1 MSAINRVT
9 ECTEG
14 LSGTPLSKG
23 IATTKA
29 NDKAGDLQEWLL
41 QDFNDCCHLIIHD
54 FIKVIFGLTHNR
66 LVELKVKMDDK
77 VMSDPDF
84 QVSWKKFRESVKV
97 VRSEEPLTET
107 PGRRA
112 SNSEGQDDEDM
123 LLSHMSSSHPYTRNV
138 CNKRQKTD
146 MGAVQR
152 YREDEDEDE
161 DESITTTQGMKVET
175 LVQCANYRLEMLSRG
190 ILQYHALGLVV
201 DGTWFQCCYYDR
213 SAIIHS
219 NPINLDEKDHLL
231 LLLVALNELKV
242 HKPFVS
248 PIPDRT
254 PGTTE
259 VFPHMDPVYCNLK
272 GHDDHYELASGQ
284 EKGLV
289 HDRSGM
295 NAFHGCKLVLDE
307 ETELTL
313 GQTIQ
318 RSHSIIGRGTTVL
331 HAKCLKG
338 HWGKEGDEVVVK
350 ISFVDEGR
358 LSEAKFMDLAKEK
371 AVGDHAWALEHLPEI
386 LSAHEYPNSKD
397 SPESRL
403 FEFMRDKL
411 KADSTYELRI
421 LRILVLRPL
430 KSITQLDDPKDFA
443 QVFYDILQ
451 IHRWLVDHAKILHRD
466 ISQNNIM
473 YRVLKDGKVHGV
485 LNDLD
490 LASTLSMSR
499 SHSSQTR
506 SGTRPF
512 MSHELLTP
520 NRPGL
525 GHFYRHDLESIYY
538 VMLILFANY
547 DKVKE
552 DGNAQKK
559 GIQKVDNQHEEW
571 FKGTDKE
578 VAAFKWIALNSV
590 PTLQPLFSSL
600 RQSIR
605 QLSVFIRSGHN
616 EAYTYITQEEEE
628 VTFDEHTLNGHVTY
642 DKFRAPMSRFRGE
655 PLVTRYKKP
664 LDLVPVDYRS

>member
-1 MSAINRVT
+1 MPLYIVQNESFQQPVSTTCQNPLLSPEASYPTPVSSFMSAINRVT
-9 ECTEG
+9 ERTEG
-14 LSGTPLSKG
+14 LSSTSLSKG

-41 QDFNDCCHLIIHD
+41 QDFNNCYHLTIHD
-54 FIKVIFGLTHNR
+54 FIKVIFGLTHDR
-66 LVELKVKMDDK
+66 LVELKARMDNK
-77 VMSDPDF
+77 VMSNPDF
-84 QVSWKKFRESVKV
+84 QASWKKFSESAKV
-97 VRSEEPLTET
+97 VRPEEPLTGLKRKRET

-112 SNSEGQDDEDM
+112 SNSEGQDDEGKSLPVRYQTLFDLLPSSVISQDM
-123 LLSHMSSSHPYTRNV
+123 LPSYTSLSHPYTRNV
-138 CNKRQKTD
+138 YNKRQKTG
-146 MGAVQR
+146 MGTVQR
-152 YREDEDEDE
+152 YQEDEDEDE

-190 ILQYHALGLVV
+190 ILQYHALGLVI
-201 DGTWFQCCYYDR
+201 DGMWFQCCYYDR
-213 SAIIHS
+213 SAIVHS

-231 LLLVALNELKV
+231 LLLVVLNELKV

-254 PGTTE
+254 TE
-259 VFPHMDPVYCNLK
+259 VFPLLDPVYCE
-272 GHDDHYELASGQ
+272 GYDDYHELASGQ

-289 HDRSGM
+289 HDRSGR
-295 NAFHGCKLVLDE
+295 NAFHGYRLVLDK

-358 LSEAKFMDLAKEK
+358 LSEAKLMDLAKEK
-371 AVGDHAWALEHLPEI
+371 AVEDHAWALEHLPEI
-386 LSAHEYPNSKD
+386 LSVHEYPNSKD

-430 KSITQLDDPKDFA
+430 KPITQLNDPKDFA

-473 YRVLKDGKVHGV
+473 YRVLKDDKVRGV
-485 LNDLD
+485 LNDFD
-490 LASTLSMSR
+490 LASKLPMSR

-506 SGTRPF
+506 SGTRLF
-512 MSHELLTP
+512 MSHELLIP
-520 NRPGL
+520 PDQPGL

-547 DKVKE
+547 DKVQE
-552 DGNAQKK
+552 DNNAQKK
-559 GIQKVDNQHEEW
+559 GIQKVSDHYKAW
-571 FKGTDKE
+571 FKGTDELVGLLKL
-578 VAAFKWIALNSV
+578 AALN
-590 PTLQPLFSSL
+590 
-600 RQSIR
+600 QSI
-605 QLSVFIRSGHN
+605 SES
-616 EAYTYITQEEEE
+616 
-628 VTFDEHTLNGHVTY
+628 
-642 DKFRAPMSRFRGE
+642 
-655 PLVTRYKKP
+655 
-664 LDLVPVDYRS
+664 